1 MSGLVIAG
9 QLAAGTVS
17 IKTLNRRWDPDGAG
31 KLMLTKTSQV
41 IFSGVA
47 ADVQHPLK
55 IGFLVK
61 SNQDVDSFRITSDP
75 SLVPVPDDPTA
86 SDAERVFGSDSG
98 DKWVGWKI
106 PYVGHWSTTLETE
119 IRLRKFSNKEKH
131 VQIILVMFAFAIDAS
146 GNDFGDHF
154 LQGVSTC
161 MGKGHTSLTE
171 TQTIII

>member
-1 MSGLVIAG
+1 CTEASEETETGAGEAAYTTALRVPPGPRGLRSSRLIESRKGDPMSGLVIAG

-119 IRLRKFSNKEKH
+119 I
-131 VQIILVMFAFAIDAS
+131 
-146 GNDFGDHF
+146 
-154 LQGVSTC
+154 
-161 MGKGHTSLTE
+161 
-171 TQTIII
+171 